1 MLKFVFEL
9 ATNHLSLFTAYRNL
23 CLSLVVQIK
32 SLEMRRQLPPAGL
45 DFKKLKE
52 LVMQKALVNWNEN
65 KTQFVVYVL
74 IGLYL
79 LLFLPFWQPVLLGFL
94 FASALSPLVNM
105 IRKKLHAKRT
115 KVAYLTVAAGLVLF
129 IGFIAL
135 IALQIYSQ
143 VFELSQ
149 SKESLAGINEK
160 ISGVRDQI
168 LAWTNSQ
175 PYLSSL
181 NAREQIDKAVVG
193 VTNTSKNMLVTLAAG
208 FVSSA
213 PVILL
218 DLFIFITAFAA
229 FLVIQPRLWA
239 NMSRALRLGD
249 KGKEHFKRFEKICS
263 LALGSV
269 LLTALMQSVL
279 VVIGAA
285 AAGFG
290 NLVMIFALSFIFAL
304 IPVLGAGLVPVLL
317 MIISFIQGDT
327 VSALVM
333 LATAVIVG
341 ISDNLLRA
349 WLFSRAAES
358 NPAIS
363 IITLLGGIALFG
375 FPGLFIAPVIE
386 QLVMT
391 YAFSDEGEPKP
402 TEVTVSR
409 EAPHPEKFVEPANSR
424 EPEPRLT

>member
-1 MLKFVFEL
+1 
-9 ATNHLSLFTAYRNL
+9 
-23 CLSLVVQIK
+23 
-32 SLEMRRQLPPAGL
+32 
-45 DFKKLKE
+45 
-52 LVMQKALVNWNEN
+52 MQKALVNSWNHN
-65 KTQFVVYVL
+65 KTQFVVYLL

-79 LLFLPFWQPVLLGFL
+79 LLFLPFWQPVVLGFL

-105 IRKKLHAKRT
+105 IRRRFHTRRT
-115 KVAYLTVAAGLVLF
+115 RVAYFTVAAGLILF
-129 IGFIAL
+129 IGFIAF

-149 SKESLAGINEK
+149 NKESLAGVNDK
-160 ISGVRDQI
+160 ISGLRDQV
-168 LAWTNSQ
+168 LAWTNQQ
-175 PYLSSL
+175 PYLSSF
-181 NAREQIDKAVVG
+181 NVREQIDKAVVG
-193 VTNTSKNMLVTLAAG
+193 ATNTIKNLLMSFTAG
-208 FVSSA
+208 FVSRA

-229 FLVIQPRLWA
+229 FLVIQPRLWT

-249 KGKEHFKRFEKICS
+249 RGKEHFKRFEKICS
-263 LALGSV
+263 LALGSII
-269 LLTALMQSVL
+269 LTALMQSVL

-290 NLVMIFALSFIFAL
+290 SLVMIFVLSFVFAL

-327 VSALVM
+327 TSALIM
-333 LATAVIVG
+333 LASAVIVG
-341 ISDNLLRA
+341 ISDNVLRA
-349 WLFSRAAES
+349 WLFSKAADS

-391 YAFSDEGEPKP
+391 YAFSDEGEPHR
-402 TEVTVSR
+402 TEVTVDR
-409 EAPHPEKFVEPANSR
+409 KHALPEKFVEASV
-424 EPEPRLT
+424 

>member
-1 MLKFVFEL
+1 M
-9 ATNHLSLFTAYRNL
+9 
-23 CLSLVVQIK
+23 
-32 SLEMRRQLPPAGL
+32 
-45 DFKKLKE
+45 
-52 LVMQKALVNWNEN
+52 
-65 KTQFVVYVL
+65 VYLL

-94 FASALSPLVNM
+94 FASALSPLVN
-105 IRKKLHAKRT
+105 IVRHKLHSRRT
-115 KVAYLTVAAGLVLF
+115 RVAYFTVATALILF

-135 IALQIYSQ
+135 IALQVYSQ

-149 SKESLAGINEK
+149 NKESL
-160 ISGVRDQI
+160 SGVTDKINSTKDQF
-168 LAWTNSQ
+168 LAWTSSK
-175 PYLSSL
+175 PYLNSL
-181 NAREQIDKAVVG
+181 NMRDQIDKAVVAA
-193 VTNTSKNMLVTLAAG
+193 TNTSKSLLMKLAAG
-208 FVSSA
+208 FVAAA

-218 DLFIFITAFAA
+218 DLFIFLIAFGA

-239 NMSRALRLGD
+239 NTSRALRLGD

-269 LLTALMQSVL
+269 LLTALMQAVL

-290 NLVMIFALSFIFAL
+290 GLVMIFALSFVFAL

-317 MIISFIQGDT
+317 TIVSFIQGDI
-327 VSALVM
+327 VSAVIM
-333 LATAVIVG
+333 LATAVVVG
-341 ISDNLLRA
+341 ISDNILRA
-349 WLFSRAAES
+349 WLFSKAAES
-358 NPAIS
+358 NPVIS

-391 YAFSDEGEPKP
+391 YAFSDEGEPSP
-402 TEVTVSR
+402 SEVTVDR
-409 EAPHPEKFVEPANSR
+409 EAPHPEQFVEPTGSR
-424 EPEPRLT
+424 QPEPRLT

>member
-1 MLKFVFEL
+1 
-9 ATNHLSLFTAYRNL
+9 
-23 CLSLVVQIK
+23 
-32 SLEMRRQLPPAGL
+32 
-45 DFKKLKE
+45 
-52 LVMQKALVNWNEN
+52 MQKTLINWNQN
-65 KTQFVVYVL
+65 KTQFMVYLL

-105 IRKKLHAKRT
+105 IRKKMHARRT
-115 KVAYLTVAAGLVLF
+115 KVAYFTVAAGLILF

-135 IALQIYSQ
+135 IALQVYSQ

-149 SKESLAGINEK
+149 SQESLAGFNDK
-160 ISGVRDQI
+160 ISSVRDQV
-168 LAWTNSQ
+168 LNWTNEQ

-193 VTNTSKNMLVTLAAG
+193 VTNTSKNLLLKLTAG
-208 FVSSA
+208 FVAAA
-213 PVILL
+213 PLILL

-229 FLVIQPRLWA
+229 FLVIQPRLWT

-249 KGKEHFKRFEKICS
+249 KGKEHFKRFERICS

-269 LLTALMQSVL
+269 ILTALMQSIL

-285 AAGFG
+285 IAGYG
-290 NLVMIFALSFIFAL
+290 GLLMIFALSFVFAL
-304 IPVLGAGLVPVLL
+304 IPVLGAGLVPVIL
-317 MIISFIQGDT
+317 MALSFLQGNS
-327 VSALVM
+327 VSGVIM

-341 ISDNLLRA
+341 ISDNILRA

-391 YAFSDEGEPKP
+391 YAFSDEGEPKK
-402 TEVTVSR
+402 TEVTVDR
-409 EAPHPEKFVEPANSR
+409 EAEDPERFVEPIHSR
-424 EPEPRLT
+424 KPEPRLT